1 MIDGPGTEL
10 PIEFLGAHGPELMD
24 VAGPEMEDVVPGV
37 SVSLLHD
44 YDLCSKQLSLKGR
57 PEPAGSR
64 SDDQNSGALANF
76 PPVVTLL
83 TGLLVQF
90 GPQSLRLPCLEVRLQ
105 LGVEEWQLVG
115 FEPEDLTQVPAQ

>member
-1 MIDGPGTEL
+1 
-10 PIEFLGAHGPELMD
+10 
-24 VAGPEMEDVVPGV
+24 MEDIIPGV

-44 YDLCSKQLSLKGR
+44 YDLGSKQLSLKGR

-115 FEPEDLTQVPAQ
+115 FESEDLTQVPAQCCGSSVG